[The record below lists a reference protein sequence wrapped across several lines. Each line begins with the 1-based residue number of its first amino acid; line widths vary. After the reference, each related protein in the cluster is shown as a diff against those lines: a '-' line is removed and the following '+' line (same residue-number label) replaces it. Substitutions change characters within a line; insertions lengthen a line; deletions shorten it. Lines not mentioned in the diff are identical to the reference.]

1 MGPDPRT
8 AGTRLVK
15 RLHVVGKSKDNK
27 RLYLAQSRD
36 AKSGSFEV
44 SISRKL
50 LGMVEEARNPAGG
63 NRRAPA
69 AAYDDVAGVRV
80 LPMDP
85 KPDESSPSSDG
96 PTFLRAADDIDLPIG
111 IGDAAEAPEA
121 DDPGDADA
129 LRVSAPAPEPE
140 APRRAPIQ
148 PRREKPEIPA
158 RSKLSP
164 AEIQGLIRA
173 GRGVRSVANLAGTP
187 VAWVRYLAE
196 PIQQERQAIV
206 AQMLTARQER
216 SRLGPSGVGVGEA
229 IVQNLRSRGVRSPEA
244 ALEEGFI
251 ATRPNGREWRV
262 QFIFDHRGRR
272 QRATWSYDPQARRV
286 TPLDTLATQLGWR
299 RPPDLETEDGA
310 RPARRRRAA
319 TVTSGGSRK
328 SSSRKTATR
337 KTSSAR
343 KSAARSSARKRT
355 TAKRTAKTSAARR
368 RSSGRTTTRSAKTS
382 SRTSTSRRR

>member
-8 AGTRLVK
+8 AGTHLVK

-44 SISRKL
+44 AISRKL
-50 LGMVEEARNPAGG
+50 LGIVDEARNQGG
-63 NRRAPA
+63 NTRAPA
-69 AAYDDVAGVRV
+69 ASNDDVAGVRV
-80 LPMDP
+80 LPREAAP
-85 KPDESSPSSDG
+85 EGPPEGPPSADG

-111 IGDAAEAPEA
+111 NEDAAPPPEA
-121 DDPGDADA
+121 GDPDQLVA
-129 LRVSAPAPEPE
+129 LASSPPPPPAASESAP
-140 APRRAPIQ
+140 PRRAPIQ
-148 PRREKPEIPA
+148 SRREKPEIPA
-158 RSKLSP
+158 RSNLTP
-164 AEIQGLIRA
+164 AEIQALIRA

-216 SRLGPSGVGVGEA
+216 SRLGLSGAGVGEA
-229 IVQNLRSRGVRSPEA
+229 IVQNLRSRGVRSPES
-244 ALEEGFI
+244 ALEDGFT
-251 ATRPNGREWRV
+251 ATRPNGREWRI
-262 QFIFDHRGRR
+262 QFVFDHRGRR

-299 RPPDLETEDGA
+299 RPPDLESEDGS

-319 TVTSGGSRK
+319 TGSSGSASRKPSARK
-328 SSSRKTATR
+328 SSS
-337 KTSSAR
+337 KTSARRTSA
-343 KSAARSSARKRT
+343 KRT
-355 TAKRTAKTSAARR
+355 TAKRTAKKTVTRRRAPARTATRRAKRSSR
-368 RSSGRTTTRSAKTS
+368 RSS
-382 SRTSTSRRR
+382 SRRR